1 MVFASGTAAAPRN
14 IWYSDAISSGFAAP
28 TV

>member
-1 MVFASGTAAAPRN
+1 MVFASGSAAAPRD
-14 IWYSDAISSGFAAP
+14 IWHSDAIASGFAAP